1 MMVYSLYC
9 ISLKL
14 KTPSEKGKKINFK
27 NNQEDL
33 LEALEEFNKKYRSWS
48 KRLIL
53 TKIEDKFFNLV
64 LIIEKDKEKVST
76 REIRSFTA
84 YLNKEKNWSV
94 YSRETSKLFEGIKF
108 SKITLEEA
116 KEIITTFDSNT
127 ELFEL
132 QKENIDY
139 LRQTQN
145 QLTKKEISE
154 EKSKISNQTNHDLSD
169 EQAIAI
175 FNYLIKTKDLGIN
188 HKEKKESILQIKD
201 ILTNWL

>member
-1 MMVYSLYC
+1 MMVYSLYS

-27 NNQEDL
+27 NNLDDL
-33 LEALEEFNKKYRSWS
+33 LDALEEFNKKYRSWS

-53 TKIEDKFFNLV
+53 TKIEDKFFNIV
-64 LIIEKDKEKVST
+64 LIIEKHKDKVST

-108 SKITLEEA
+108 SKISLDEA
-116 KEIITTFDSNT
+116 KDVISTIESDT
-127 ELFEL
+127 ELYKS
-132 QKENIDY
+132 QKEDIEF
-139 LRQTQN
+139 LFQTQN

-154 EKSKISNQTNHDLSD
+154 EKNKISNQTNHDLSD

-175 FNYLIKTKDLGIN
+175 FNYLIKTRDLGIN
-188 HKEKKESILQIKD
+188 QKEKKESILQIKD